1 MNALELRNYLRSV
14 STENLKLSLMIWGAP
29 GIGKSTIV
37 SEVAK
42 ESKREVIDLRLSQL
56 APTDLR
62 GLPVP
67 DNHKGISRWFPP
79 EFLPTE
85 GKGILFLDELNMA
98 PPAMQ
103 GMAQQLILDRKVGS
117 YSLPDE
123 WLVWSAGNRK
133 EDKASV
139 FEMPAPLSNRFI
151 HLNIEADLESFKIYS
166 LAQGLSDQIISFLS
180 FRPELLHKMDE
191 NHNAWPSPRTWMM
204 ADQLLDIGLDISVC
218 VGEGPAQEF
227 YAFIDIYK
235 TIPDLSEILKG
246 NTKNISFPE
255 NPATR
260 YAVVIG
266 LIARMRKIEDGMNA
280 FKWLINNA
288 PPEWVQLY
296 SSDLFKVMRE
306 KGTIEEFKKELMNQ
320 KEIMKHINKLKS
332 LLDY

>member
-1 MNALELRNYLRSV
+1 MV
-14 STENLKLSLMIWGAP
+14 
-29 GIGKSTIV
+29 
-37 SEVAK
+37 
-42 ESKREVIDLRLSQL
+42 
-56 APTDLR
+56 
-62 GLPVP
+62 
-67 DNHKGISRWFPP
+67 
-79 EFLPTE
+79 
-85 GKGILFLDELNMA
+85 
-98 PPAMQ
+98 
-103 GMAQQLILDRKVGS
+103 
-117 YSLPDE
+117 
-123 WLVWSAGNRK
+123 VWSAGNRK

-139 FEMPAPLSNRFI
+139 FEMPALSNRFI

-166 LAQGLSDQIISFLS
+166 LAKLVQPILSFLS
-180 FRPELLHKMDE
+180 FRPELLPKWMITMATAIAKDM
-191 NHNAWPSPRTWMM
+191 MM

-266 LIARMRKIEDGMNA
+266 LIARMRKIKDGMNA

-306 KGTIEEFKKELMNQ
+306 KGR
-320 KEIMKHINKLKS
+320 LKN
-332 LLDY
+332 LKNL